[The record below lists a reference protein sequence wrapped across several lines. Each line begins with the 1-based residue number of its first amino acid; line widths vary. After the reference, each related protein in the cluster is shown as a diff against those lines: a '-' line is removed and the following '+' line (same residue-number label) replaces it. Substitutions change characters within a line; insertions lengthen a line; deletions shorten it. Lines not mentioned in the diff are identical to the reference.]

1 MGRLILI
8 LLLATCVGGLAAQNT
23 ASLNGSVP
31 TDRRLT
37 YLYEIDFGGSSQA
50 WTLNVSLTTNA
61 SSGLVVRL
69 IDIDAFASSALPNP
83 TSINEGSVAGSGAA
97 PATLNGTYA
106 GLHYFAVEIETAT
119 GATASD
125 YSGMLT
131 ASVGVVSLLKQDQ
144 FILSAA
150 GLKLAVDHFAFW
162 DKSVPQN
169 STVASSLELDFGGTS
184 QTVFVRFEGIGN
196 SIEKI
201 EFIDTTGG
209 TATVLATFTNPS
221 AGQVTSVPLTHSG
234 KATLRINV
242 KSATTSAGSA
252 SWVVTMPSTVTL
264 SLVGVPSGGGGN
276 DCSTHAGGLGWLMLL
291 GLAAAAITTARLRRE
306 G

>member
-1 MGRLILI
+1 MGRFILI
-8 LLLATCVGGLAAQNT
+8 LLLVTSAGGLAAQNT

-69 IDIDAFASSALPNP
+69 IDIDAFASSALANP
-83 TSINEGSVAGSGAA
+83 TSINEGSVAGIGTA

-106 GLHYFAVEIETAT
+106 GLRSFAVEIETAT

-144 FILSAA
+144 FVLSAA

-162 DKSVPQN
+162 DASVPQN
-169 STVASSLELDFGGTS
+169 STMASSLELDFGAS

-196 SIEKI
+196 NIEKI

-209 TATVLATFTNPS
+209 TGTVLATFTNPS

-234 KATLRINV
+234 KATLRVNV
-242 KSATTSAGSA
+242 KSVSTSAGSA
-252 SWVVTMPSTVTL
+252 SWAVTMPSTVTL